1 MPGSRDTP
9 ILCGD
14 LRTDSRLFSH
24 LWPYPEPRLDQATPV
39 LPSKTARSP
48 GRVSLPAAHARRR
61 GRPDRRGP
69 TRTLHPGASW
79 LLFTE
84 AAEPHRPGER
94 GPGCQAAQQIRLQ
107 PYLQRASCLKY
118 ISCPAGGR
126 RGGCG
131 NVANS
136 RRSGLPADHG
146 PAPRGPSSSSPP
158 RPPDCPG
165 LSSGR
170 TVGMQESIEWSLSPG
185 VTSDRNTRG

>member
-24 LWPYPEPRLDQATPV
+24 LWPYPEARLDQATPV

-158 RPPDCPG
+158 TPPR
-165 LSSGR
+165 LSWPLFREDG
-170 TVGMQESIEWSLSPG
+170 GDAG
-185 VTSDRNTRG
+185 KH